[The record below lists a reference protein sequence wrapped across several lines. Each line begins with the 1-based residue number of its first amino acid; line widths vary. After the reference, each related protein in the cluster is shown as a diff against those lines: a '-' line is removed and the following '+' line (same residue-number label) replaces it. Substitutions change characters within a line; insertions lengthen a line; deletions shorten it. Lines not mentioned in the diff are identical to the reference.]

1 MDGAMITDTTS
12 KAYEIISTLHVENGI
27 YTDGEYIAVAMSNY
41 YGQVGDRF
49 KITLESGRVMKV
61 IMADTKAP
69 QHVENMCTSLD
80 GSMLELIVDVSSVEQ
95 LYPDVALY
103 GDFDLLFT
111 GSVTKVERMIR
122 DG

>member
-12 KAYEIISTLHVENGI
+12 KAYEIISTLHVENGF

-69 QHVENMCTSLD
+69 QHVENMCTSQD

>member
-1 MDGAMITDTTS
+1 MITDTTS